1 MKMVRSM
8 FYNAFCEIKVY
19 SCITFLCTDETTPPP
34 PKKQRCTPNT
44 SDISNESPTL
54 TDKLPEKDTSSKSKD
69 ETEAEKCETA
79 QSPSSDSAPSIETD
93 PVQSVSVTEPTDEK
107 PDVEMA
113 EPKPSTS
120 QSMATCSPVQVD
132 PVESTSSGSAN
143 VSPKSSNRA
152 EKDYERRLL
161 KKIQLN
167 LQWIWRAIETNDS
180 ETSSNAINTSGTST
194 NSASSQPISSAVKP
208 NEESAE
214 TVVPDE
220 HQTTSQEQTSPSEP
234 QI

>member
-1 MKMVRSM
+1 M
-8 FYNAFCEIKVY
+8 F
-19 SCITFLCTDETTPPP
+19 LPTDETTPPP

-44 SDISNESPTL
+44 SDISNESPTI
-54 TDKLPEKDTSSKSKD
+54 TDKLPEKDTSSNLKD
-69 ETEAEKCETA
+69 ETEAE
-79 QSPSSDSAPSIETD
+79 QSPSSDPPPSIETD
-93 PVQSVSVTEPTDEK
+93 PVESASITEPTDEK
-107 PDVEMA
+107 SDVEMA

-120 QSMATCSPVQVD
+120 QSMGNFSPAQVD
-132 PVESTSSGSAN
+132 PVESTSSGSTDI
-143 VSPKSSNRA
+143 SPKSNSRA

-194 NSASSQPISSAVKP
+194 NSATSQPISTPVKP

-214 TVVPDE
+214 TMVPDE

-234 QI
+234 QT